1 MVKIKK
7 RNVKP
12 YILPFLVLCL
22 GIFLR
27 VFYLG
32 QIPGGYHRD
41 EAYGAWNAF
50 ALFHDG
56 IDSSGHSWPVYF
68 EAWAHGQNALNSY
81 FMLPFIAL
89 TGGHITPV
97 VVRLPQVIVSV
108 LTLAAVYVLLRMMF
122 TEKLALWG
130 LFLLSVCPWHVM
142 MSRWGLESN
151 LAPGFLIMGL
161 CFFILG
167 LEKAPLLIVSALC
180 YGLSLY
186 CYATIWPIVPVM
198 LLLQLAYA
206 AAMGKFKGGGR
217 KTGSCLAVAGAV
229 LAALALPLVL
239 FLLVNMGYL
248 PELKIGCFSIYRM
261 SEFRGNELA
270 HSLGEIWNNIK
281 NTGYLLKH
289 QDVGRPYDVIMPY
302 GFFYD
307 VGRVFILI
315 GVPVVLC
322 RTVRGLLQRR
332 FVYEWFLTVQLIG
345 AGIVGCL
352 VSVTMTQIN
361 CLYIPLILC
370 EAVGVEAVASAAG
383 KLAGRAAAYMPG
395 GICGGGRARAA
406 GQTGGRGP
414 VQAVPAVT
422 ACLIAAVYL
431 WNLLG
436 FQRAYY
442 TDYREMVSAQFQE
455 GADAAVRYAAGMAK
469 EYGMDVGINEGLKYP
484 NILLA
489 TETTAGE
496 YLDTLVYSDFRPAP
510 ARFSK
515 DGVTYH
521 MGINYDSPEA
531 DRVYVLYYTDV
542 EYFSEFKLIN
552 FMDWYVAVPDVTPCE
567 KGIHSLGMRVC
578 FPVNRRK

>member
-1 MVKIKK
+1 MCKHGAKHNIKK
-7 RNVKP
+7 
-12 YILPFLVLCL
+12 YILPILLLGL

-32 QIPGGYHRD
+32 RIPGGYHRD

-81 FMLPFIAL
+81 LMLPFIAL
-89 TGGHITPV
+89 SGGHITPLA
-97 VVRLPQVIVSV
+97 VRLPQVIVSIC
-108 LTLAAVYVLLRMMF
+108 TLAAAYALLRRMF
-122 TEKLALWG
+122 SERVALWG

-161 CFFILG
+161 CFFVLG
-167 LEKAPLLIVSALC
+167 LDKAPYFLASALC

-198 LLLQLAYA
+198 LLLQLVIA
-206 AAMGKFKGGGR
+206 AGMGKLKAGGR
-217 KTGSCLAVAGAV
+217 KTGRYLLISGVL

-248 PELKIGCFSIYRM
+248 PELKIGCFSVYRM

-307 VGRVFILI
+307 VGRIFILI
-315 GVPVVLC
+315 GVPVVLY
-322 RTVRGLLQRR
+322 RTVRALLQRR
-332 FVYEWFLTVQLIG
+332 FVYEGFLTVQLIG

-361 CLYIPLILC
+361 CLYIPLVLC
-370 EAVGVEAVASAAG
+370 EAVGVEALVSVAG
-383 KLAGRAAAYMPG
+383 KLAGRVAAYMSA
-395 GICGGGRARAA
+395 GICSGGRGRAA
-406 GQTGGRGP
+406 GQAGGRMLVRTAP
-414 VQAVPAVT
+414 VAV
-422 ACLIAAVYL
+422 ACLIAAAFL
-431 WNLLG
+431 WNLLE

-442 TDYREMVSAQFQE
+442 TDYRELVSAQFQE
-455 GADAAVRYAAGMAK
+455 GADDAVRYATAVAR
-469 EYGMDVGINEGLKYP
+469 ENGMDVGINEGLKYP
-484 NILLA
+484 NVLLA
-489 TETTAGE
+489 TETTARE

-510 ARFSK
+510 SQFSK
-515 DGVTYH
+515 DGVTYY
-521 MGINYDSPEA
+521 MGINYDALEA
-531 DRVYVLYYTDV
+531 DRVYVLYYTDA
-542 EYFSEFKLIN
+542 EYFGGYELLMFN
-552 FMDWYVAVPDVTPCE
+552 DWYVAAPGATP
-567 KGIHSLGMRVC
+567 R
-578 FPVNRRK
+578 